1 MSRLH
6 SAAGAF
12 CTAAG
17 RSLAAV
23 LLAGAALLPDSSANA
38 YSLNGKT
45 WPSGSEIV
53 MRFGLGNSV
62 LPLLDGHTSY
72 DAAVQPVL
80 DTWNSKM
87 GRVRLAGAN
96 STSAV
101 SSGDRINS
109 VVFSNTVFG
118 QAFGTGTLAVTYY
131 IMQGSS
137 MVEADVLFN
146 RAQTFE
152 SYRGPLRFGGGSGSY
167 ALADIRRVFL
177 HELGHGLGLNH
188 SDGDNVMAPLISDR
202 EQLSNDD
209 VAGIQAM
216 YGAPVVQPPP
226 PPPPPSVTIG
236 RLTNISTRLRV
247 GVDANVAIGGF
258 ILRGAEAKRVI
269 LRASGPALASALPGT
284 LGDPV
289 LELYDSAGRPV
300 ASNDNWQSSAQAGE
314 IAGSGFAPGNP
325 LEAAIVATLP
335 SGSYTAIVRGA
346 NGAQGIGLVEG
357 YELDGNST
365 RLVNLSTRGRVG
377 GGNEVMIGGVIVAGA
392 EKRVMVRAVAPSL
405 ASVIPDTLADPML
418 ELYNAAGQLVIANDN
433 WNTSPQ
439 VNDILTTAYR
449 PGSNAE
455 SAVIANL
462 PPGNY
467 TAIVRGA
474 SGGQGVALV
483 EVYDLEP

>member
-1 MSRLH
+1 
-6 SAAGAF
+6 
-12 CTAAG
+12 
-17 RSLAAV
+17 
-23 LLAGAALLPDSSANA
+23 
-38 YSLNGKT
+38 
-45 WPSGSEIV
+45 
-53 MRFGLGNSV
+53 
-62 LPLLDGHTSY
+62 
-72 DAAVQPVL
+72 
-80 DTWNSKM
+80 
-87 GRVRLAGAN
+87 
-96 STSAV
+96 
-101 SSGDRINS
+101 
-109 VVFSNTVFG
+109 
-118 QAFGTGTLAVTYY
+118 
-131 IMQGSS
+131 
-137 MVEADVLFN
+137 
-146 RAQTFE
+146 
-152 SYRGPLRFGGGSGSY
+152 
-167 ALADIRRVFL
+167 
-177 HELGHGLGLNH
+177 
-188 SDGDNVMAPLISDR
+188 
-202 EQLSNDD
+202 
-209 VAGIQAM
+209 
-216 YGAPVVQPPP
+216 
-226 PPPPPSVTIG
+226 VTIG

-284 LGDPV
+284 LSDPV

-439 VNDILTTAYR
+439 VNDILATAYR

-474 SGGQGVALV
+474 NGGQGVALV